1 MYNENRHGCQ
11 VSEGSCLFY
20 MKLLHAL
27 MQVGKRRDDVL
38 MERLEYNRVRATIE
52 EQCAKYLKYSD
63 DVFKFEAL
71 PSAIDATL
79 ACLESPQFLERYEFN
94 QVSETCFI
102 VRLKEL
108 DIL

>member
-1 MYNENRHGCQ
+1 
-11 VSEGSCLFY
+11 
-20 MKLLHAL
+20 MKLFNAL
-27 MQVGKRRDDVL
+27 LQVGKRRDDAPL
-38 MERLEYNRVRATIE
+38 ERLEYNRVRSTIE

-63 DVFKFEAL
+63 DIFKFEAL
-71 PSAIDATL
+71 PNAIDATL

-94 QVSETCFI
+94 QVSETCFV

>member
-1 MYNENRHGCQ
+1 
-11 VSEGSCLFY
+11 
-20 MKLLHAL
+20 MKLFSAL
-27 MQVGKRRDDVL
+27 MQVSKRKDDTP

-52 EQCAKYLKYSD
+52 EQCEKYLRDSE

-71 PSAIDATL
+71 PNAIDATL
-79 ACLESPQFLERYEFN
+79 ACLESPQFLERYEFS

-102 VRLKEL
+102 VRLREL